1 MPLFNPFDKPFGEI
15 KYDDLSQLSDQDV
28 SEGFYVEYKSQMPS
42 TKKIAK
48 AISSFANTEGGIF
61 FLGIEDDDEHN
72 VPVAFGGI
80 DISGKTET
88 KEKIR
93 NVVNGRINPPPIFRT
108 RLYQNPDEEDQAVV
122 MVTVPR
128 SSSTPHVTNT
138 GRIYRRVGEGTDP
151 YDYAT
156 DSKTIDKLTQRRESR
171 YQKVGEFCSPDVSF
185 TQGQEDWQ
193 YVELYGV
200 PSTLNE
206 SVCPEVVEDLD
217 GFRGQFSRTELDIE
231 IGSED
236 IEDEISFSIEI
247 DANIDSVQ
255 TTSNGV
261 TAHTWNRTDRDMVD
275 VTHTPNTFTFF
286 TDGSMKCLM
295 QIPIINRPTEYPFIH
310 SVVDQDFH
318 SGSENLSLVSGVDLM
333 IEVYYYYTVYLHLL
347 DEYGWFDLEGG
358 SLEMKIKLN
367 NIYRSIL
374 AFESSWYKDYV
385 SKYGVPISYED
396 DILIPRSGT
405 INLPVNKK
413 EAMIEGFSVGQNI
426 LEGFGIS
433 WDSKENVMYDIIMK
447 MEEQSDE
454 WVQR

>member
-1 MPLFNPFDKPFGEI
+1 MPLFNPFDKPFDKIE
-15 KYDDLSQLSDQDV
+15 YDDLSQLSQQGV

-42 TKKIAK
+42 NKKVAK

-72 VPVAFGGI
+72 VPVAFDGM

-88 KEKIR
+88 KEQIR
-93 NVVNGRINPPPIFRT
+93 NVVNGRINPPPVFRT
-108 RLYQNPDEEDQAVV
+108 RLYPNPHEEDQAVV

-171 YQKVGEFCSPDVSF
+171 YQNVIEFCRPDVSF
-185 TQGQEDWQ
+185 TQGQDDW
-193 YVELYGV
+193 EFIEMYGV

-206 SVCPEVVEDLD
+206 LVCPDVVQDLD
-217 GFRGQFSRTELDIE
+217 GFRDQFSRTELDIQIE
-231 IGSED
+231 SDDGED
-236 IEDEISFSIEI
+236 LEFSLEL
-247 DANIDSVQ
+247 DSDIDSVQ

-261 TAHTWNRTDRDMVD
+261 TVHIWNRDNRGLAD
-275 VTHTPNTFTFF
+275 VTHTPTTFTFF

-295 QIPIINRPTEYPFIH
+295 PIPIISDSAEYPFIH
-310 SVVDQDFH
+310 QAVDQEFNT
-318 SGSENLSLVSGVDLM
+318 GTRNLSLIDGANLIID
-333 IEVYYYYTVYLHLL
+333 VYYYYSVYLHILE
-347 DEYGWFDLEGG
+347 EYGWFNLEGG
-358 SLEMKIKLN
+358 SLEMKIKSN
-367 NIYRSIL
+367 NIYRSVL
-374 AFESSWYKDYV
+374 GFESDWYKNYV
-385 SKYGVPISYED
+385 SKYGIPICYEN
-396 DILIPRSGT
+396 DIPIPRSGT
-405 INLPVNKK
+405 MNLPVNKE
-413 EAMIEGFSVGQNI
+413 EAMFKGFSVGQNI

-433 WDSKENVMYDIIMK
+433 WDNKEEVMYDIVGE

-454 WVQR
+454 WVVR